1 MNSLKLYT
9 EYIELELTKVDF
21 PKEPTNLYDP
31 LRYFLTLGGKRIRP
45 VMTLLG
51 AELFGTPKEVV
62 ISQALSIE
70 VFHNFTLIHDDI
82 MDDAP
87 KRRNKQTVH
96 DKWDTSIAILS
107 GDALIIKAYELL
119 SQIDPIKLPL
129 AFALL
134 NKTALEVCEG
144 QTMDTD
150 FETQEDVTI
159 AKYIEMIRLKT
170 SVLLGA
176 SLKMGA
182 LIAGASE
189 KDQNNLYNFGQ
200 NIGIAFQIQ
209 DDILDLYADPDKFG
223 KQVGGDVIANKKTLL
238 HLTAIG
244 KATLEH
250 REIMNQLQNEDNLN
264 FKVSRTTQMFDQLKV
279 KEDCQLM
286 MHDYYKR
293 AMKSLD
299 AIEINSDEKIT
310 LIELAEFLIERNV

>member
-150 FETQEDVTI
+150 FETQENVTI

-264 FKVSRTTQMFDQLKV
+264 FKVSRTRQMFDQLKV

-286 MHDYYKR
+286 MQDYYKR

-299 AIEINSDEKIT
+299 AIEIDSDKKIK

>member
-264 FKVSRTTQMFDQLKV
+264 FKVSRTRQMFDQLKV

-286 MHDYYKR
+286 MQDYYNR

-299 AIEINSDEKIT
+299 AIEIDSDKKIK